1 MEKNESD
8 FDKKKEEQT
17 DFIITTNFTRT
28 VAGKFTECIP

>member
-1 MEKNESD
+1 MSQISIK
-8 FDKKKEEQT
+8 KKKEKQT